1 MVLVGAAVL
10 STFEGPN
17 EQANCERA
25 KEIFS
30 DGIANTAA
38 QLNVD
43 LPEKLREDAFGGEYF
58 KWFKIQATH
67 FPYSTDFRWPKI
79 TVRRSIGLI
88 MPNDG

>member
-17 EQANCERA
+17 EQANCEKA

-43 LPEKLREDAFGGEYF
+43 LPEKLREEAFGG
-58 KWFKIQATH
+58 KILTH
-67 FPYSTDFRWPKI
+67 SASALPTHHSRPPTQ
-79 TVRRSIGLI
+79 SL
-88 MPNDG
+88 

>member
-25 KEIFS
+25 NEIFS

-43 LPEKLREDAFGGEYF
+43 LPEKLREEAFGGEY
-58 KWFKIQATH
+58 
-67 FPYSTDFRWPKI
+67 
-79 TVRRSIGLI
+79 
-88 MPNDG
+88 

>member
-1 MVLVGAAVL
+1 MLVLVGAAVL

-43 LPEKLREDAFGGEYF
+43 LPEKLREEAFGGEY
-58 KWFKIQATH
+58 WLISPAHHLRTTH
-67 FPYSTDFRWPKI
+67 VPPTQSLWEVD
-79 TVRRSIGLI
+79 
-88 MPNDG
+88 

>member
-17 EQANCERA
+17 EQHNCERA

-43 LPEKLREDAFGGEYF
+43 LPEKLREEAFGGKYRF
-58 KWFKIQATH
+58 LCQILIFPPTH
-67 FPYSTDFRWPKI
+67 RSRDVDFV
-79 TVRRSIGLI
+79 VR
-88 MPNDG
+88 